1 MYGVTKPVHDGQP
14 AKYLFNI
21 QNQPTQAESA
31 RKRRRSLGIEVYL
44 SPDLTRQVAELAAKR
59 VMTQSAL
66 CRELI
71 ASAMSDQTEMQG
83 RIERIERLC
92 AAAVLSPAI
101 ATGVGEPG
109 SPQNVERARQI
120 ITGALAG
127 APNVVKRLVPA
138 SDPAPGVQPAIT
150 PARV

>member
-1 MYGVTKPVHDGQP
+1 MYGVTEPVHDGHHAQYRIP
-14 AKYLFNI
+14 MR
-21 QNQPTQAESA
+21 NQPTPTESA
-31 RKRRRSLGIEVYL
+31 RKRRRSVGIEVYL
-44 SPDLTRQVAELAAKR
+44 NPDLNRQVAELATQR
-59 VMTQSAL
+59 GMTQSAL

-71 ASAMSDQTEMQG
+71 ASAMSDKTEMLG
-83 RIERIERLC
+83 RIERIERLY

-109 SPQNVERARQI
+109 SAQNVERARQI

-127 APNVVKRLVPA
+127 APNVVKRLAPA
-138 SDPAPGVQPAIT
+138 SDSAPCVQAGIS